1 MPRTNYIFIDYE
13 NVHETDLS
21 RIKDRSAVVHLVLG
35 AKQPSPSEQLHRQ
48 MEKLAEKAELIR
60 TPIAAKNSLDF
71 VLTCEVGMRAARDPR
86 GYFHIISRDKGYD
99 VVVKHLK
106 ELGIF
111 AARRESLSEVPA
123 LMTTEERLE
132 LLLKHLEKPGT
143 PRPCKR
149 RTLASTIQSFF
160 DRALTDEV
168 VEKTIGYL
176 VHKDILRIS
185 EYGKVTYM
193 AA

>member
-1 MPRTNYIFIDYE
+1 MPRTQYIFIDYE
-13 NVHETDLS
+13 NVHEKDLS
-21 RIKDRSAVVHLVLG
+21 RIEGRSAVVHLVLG
-35 AKQPSPSEQLHRQ
+35 ARQQSPRKELHRQ
-48 MEKLAEKAELIR
+48 MESLAEKAELIR
-60 TPIAAKNSLDF
+60 TPLAAKNSLDF
-71 VLTCEVGMRAARDPR
+71 VLTCEVGMRAARDPH

-111 AARRESLSEVPA
+111 TARRDPLREVPA

-143 PRPCKR
+143 PRPRKR

-160 DRALTDEV
+160 ERALTDQV

-185 EYGKVTYM
+185 ESGTVTYK